1 MRNNVKFFDILRQN
15 FIFFIPIGFCYYVT
29 YMFSIKYQRY
39 IFLNAVCILFLSI
52 LINILGAIF
61 EQTIYKKYLF
71 EGTTK
76 CKFKDFMK
84 EIEKNDQVLYGF
96 TILNSVK
103 LYLWSLLFIIPG
115 IIKYLEYSRQILV
128 HIQNPYIN
136 NLDEI
141 RIIARDEMVGKKLK
155 LFFNIL
161 LYTLGVM
168 ILGDILLPFSLSS
181 LILINIISFAIIKIT
196 QIYFHLNTLES

>member
-1 MRNNVKFFDILRQN
+1 MRNNVKFFDILKQN
-15 FIFFIPIGFCYYVT
+15 FIFFIPIGFCYYVA
-29 YMFSIKYQRY
+29 YMVSIKYDTHIILDT
-39 IFLNAVCILFLSI
+39 IFLILLAT
-52 LINILGAIF
+52 LINILVAIF

-71 EGTTK
+71 EKTTK
-76 CKFKDFMK
+76 CKISDFTR
-84 EIEKNDQVLYGF
+84 EIGKYDHVLYQF
-96 TILNSVK
+96 TILNSIK

-115 IIKYLEYSRQILV
+115 IVKYLEYSRQILV

-161 LYTLGVM
+161 LYVLGVM
-168 ILGDILLPFSLSS
+168 MLGEILLPFSLSS

-196 QIYFHLNTLES
+196 QIHFHLNTLEK